1 MIPGWKLRREVGRL
15 REHLWALAGLVYE
28 PILKRRHDRWRRSL
42 AEPPDGA
49 VPLGPK
55 VAILLVFQPKGLS
68 RSRLLTIRHLVE
80 KGYAPFVISNAPLSG
95 ADHAALRPIV
105 WRVLERQNFGYDF
118 GGYRDG
124 ILLLDQW
131 DIRPERLLVLND
143 SIWLPLAPGST
154 LIDRM
159 EAAGGDIIG
168 TILHPDKER
177 RRVVRTVRRG
187 FVESYLYA
195 IRGSAVQRPAFRSYW
210 SRYRLS
216 SNKFNAVRLGERGFS
231 RAMRSGGLDVVGLFS
246 AETLVEALARADDD
260 TLSLTLKYAVYT
272 EDDLAAEGAA
282 LRARPRDAEW
292 RQDVL
297 AHVRRTTTRRRFNAS
312 FPYPSLTLLGMDFM
326 KRSTGPTGA
335 GAQSL
340 HVQMRMRYLDAVAAG
355 DLPPPFPE
363 VLDEIRGSVPAPGA

>member
-1 MIPGWKLRREVGRL
+1 VIPAWKLRREIGRL
-15 REHLWALAGLVYE
+15 RQHFWALSGLAYE
-28 PILKRRHDRWRRSL
+28 PILKLRHDRWRRAL
-42 AEPPDGA
+42 PQPEDGG

-55 VAILLVFQPKGLS
+55 VAVFLLYQPRGIA
-68 RSRLLTIRHLVE
+68 RSVLITLRHLVDN
-80 KGYAPFVISNAPLSG
+80 GYTPLIISNAPLS
-95 ADHAALRPIV
+95 AVDRDTLHPLV
-105 WRVLERQNFGYDF
+105 WRMIERPNFGYDF

-131 DIRPERLLVLND
+131 GVRPERLLVLND

-154 LIDRM
+154 LITRM
-159 EAAGGDIIG
+159 ETASGDVIG

-177 RRVVRTVRRG
+177 RRVVKSVRRG

-195 IRGSAVQRPAFRSYW
+195 IDGAAMQSPVFKSYW
-210 SRYRLS
+210 QRYRVS

-231 RAMRSGGLDVVGLFS
+231 KAMRKGGLRVVGLFS
-246 AETLVEALARADDD
+246 ADTLVEALDRADDD
-260 TLSLTLKYAVYT
+260 TLSLTLKYGVYT
-272 EDDLAAEGAA
+272 EDDLAAQGAA
-282 LRARPRDAEW
+282 LRARTPDETW
-292 RQDVL
+292 RREVL

-312 FPYPSLTLLGMDFM
+312 FPYPSLSLLGMDFM

-355 DLPPPFPE
+355 DLPPPYKD
-363 VLDEIRGSVPAPGA
+363 VLDEIRASIPGNGA

>member
-1 MIPGWKLRREVGRL
+1 MIPVWKLRREVGRL
-15 REHLWALAGLVYE
+15 RQHFWALSGLVYE
-28 PILKRRHDRWRRSL
+28 PILKLRHDRWRRAL
-42 AEPPDGA
+42 PQPEDGG

-55 VAILLVFQPKGLS
+55 VAVFLLYQPKGIAPSVLIT
-68 RSRLLTIRHLVE
+68 LRHLAE
-80 KGYAPFVISNAPLSG
+80 KGYAPFVVSNAPLSSR
-95 ADHAALRPIV
+95 DRETLRPLV
-105 WRVLERQNFGYDF
+105 WRMIERPNFGYDF

-131 DIRPERLLVLND
+131 GLRPERLLVLND

-159 EAAGGDIIG
+159 EMASGDVIG

-177 RRVVRTVRRG
+177 RRVVKSVRRG

-195 IRGSAVQRPAFRSYW
+195 IDGQAMQTPAFKSYW
-210 SRYRLS
+210 LHYRVS

-231 RAMRSGGLDVVGLFS
+231 KAMRKGGLRVVGLFS
-246 AETLVEALARADDD
+246 ADTLVEALNQADDG
-260 TLSLTLKYAVYT
+260 TLSLTLKYGVYT

-282 LRARPRDAEW
+282 LRARAPDDAW
-292 RQDVL
+292 RRDVL
-297 AHVRRTTTRRRFNAS
+297 SHVRRTATRRRFNAS
-312 FPYPSLTLLGMDFM
+312 FPYPSLALLGMDFM

-340 HVQMRMRYLDAVAAG
+340 HVQMRMRYLDAVAAR
-355 DLPPPFPE
+355 DLPPPYEE
-363 VLDEIRGSVPAPGA
+363 VLHEIMTSIPRDGA